1 MTDAGVRDARVIM
14 VRGIGRRLWATT
26 MTVLVFAAAVFFSEE
41 MGGYVTEGLRLAVT
55 RVIPTAVPFMLISD
69 IFKAAVSADDVPL
82 IGALGGLFGLS
93 RASATALLPG
103 NACGFP
109 LGGKLTSELY
119 QDGVI
124 AKNEAERLL
133 AYSSNPSPSFVIA
146 AVGGGMLGDAKL
158 GIILLI
164 CIYLATL
171 LSAQFFRRSR
181 SNISYLPQNTRQKYD
196 FVLSVRSAGT
206 ACLSLTGFIVTFSVI
221 GGVIEGYVQYEPLKA
236 LLIALTEVTGASNY
250 FALEAGLSLPLALAA
265 VAFSL
270 GFGGLS
276 VLFQTASFAKEVGLS
291 MKKYFVIKLVEGIF
305 SAGLALIG
313 YRMFFHQGR

>member
-14 VRGIGRRLWATT
+14 AKEIGRRLLATLMT
-26 MTVLVFAAAVFFSEE
+26 MLVFAAAVFLSEE
-41 MGGYVTEGLRLAVT
+41 MGGYVTEGLRLAIT

-69 IFKAAVSADDVPL
+69 IFRALVSTEDVPL
-82 IGALGGLFGLS
+82 IGVLGRLFGLS

-119 QDGVI
+119 HDGVI
-124 AKNEAERLL
+124 ARDEAERLI

-146 AVGGGMLGDAKL
+146 AVGGGMLGDSKL
-158 GIILLI
+158 GIMLLI

-171 LSAQFFRRSR
+171 LSAQFFR
-181 SNISYLPQNTRQKYD
+181 SNTGNVLYSPKNTRQKYD

-221 GGVIEGYVQYEPLKA
+221 SGIIEGYVSYKPLKA
-236 LLIALTEVTGASNY
+236 ILIAITEVTGASNY
-250 FALEAGLSLPLALAA
+250 FALEAGLSTPLALAA

-276 VLFQTASFAKEVGLS
+276 VLFQTAGFAKGAELS
-291 MKKYFVIKLVEGIF
+291 MRKYFVIKLVEGIF
-305 SAGLALIG
+305 SAGLALVG
-313 YRMFFHQGR
+313 YHLFFI